1 MNSIDF
7 TLGVFLT
14 KDEYTLLDWMH
25 NCDSKGKP
33 YERDSRLYVP
43 LDHLSEVEI
52 LLRQYISKS
61 SIDSEFYVNM
71 FKDNPLGL
79 NKIET
84 IKFLNRILLKVFFNE
99 PISLVIVNGERSYKI
114 SNGGNDEVSS
124 MVPIRFDVKDA
135 YRHPLI
141 CGEIEFNDRM
151 QELFDIRWGG
161 LLIRNVE
168 YDDVMVVFLSDVKSV
183 NSSNI
188 SFSLVNKVIAYNG
201 AKLSENSL
209 YWAPPSRDIFI
220 PGAPVGNALF
230 NAVVAGNQEAI
241 VGGALNIDEAGDFF
255 DDSAFTNEAAVIEA
269 AAGGEMPF

>member
-14 KDEYTLLDWMH
+14 KGEYDLLDWMH

-33 YERDSRLYVP
+33 YERDSRLYAP
-43 LDHLSEVEI
+43 LDHLYDVEV
-52 LLRQYISKS
+52 LLRQYISKL

-84 IKFLNRILLKVFFNE
+84 IKFINRIMLKVFFNE
-99 PISLVIVNGERSYKI
+99 PISLVVVNGERSYKI
-114 SNGGNDEVSS
+114 SNGGSDDVSA
-124 MVPIRFDVKDA
+124 MVPIKFEVEGA

-168 YDDVMVVFLSDVKSV
+168 YDDVMVVFLSDVKSFS
-183 NSSNI
+183 NHNI
-188 SFSLVNKVIAYNG
+188 SFSLVNKIIRYREG
-201 AKLSENSL
+201 RLSYGQINWYDENL
-209 YWAPPSRDIFI
+209 FMPVMGVEHINVTVNI
-220 PGAPVGNALF
+220 PGGD
-230 NAVVAGNQEAI
+230 VV
-241 VGGALNIDEAGDFF
+241 NINEAGDFF
-255 DDSAFTNEAAVIEA
+255 NDNEGIEI
-269 AAGGEMPF
+269 EVDEPMF